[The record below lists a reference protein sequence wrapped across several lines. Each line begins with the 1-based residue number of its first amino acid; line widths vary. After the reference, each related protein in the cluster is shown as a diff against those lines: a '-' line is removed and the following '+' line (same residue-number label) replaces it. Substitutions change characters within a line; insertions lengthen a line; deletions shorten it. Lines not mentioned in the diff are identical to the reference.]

1 MKKILSVIFVIILL
15 STSVLCA
22 SAAQI
27 DTDSTGKTTYTIG
40 DWVYEAIDGGSHWEL
55 DEYLGVGGDIYTPRI
70 VNDKMVT
77 TIGNHCFVNNTT
89 VRSVETSSPLWIVG
103 DYAFLNCT
111 SLESFECNFALKE
124 IKVGAFSGTT
134 SLRSINL
141 EDSVV
146 TVINPH
152 TFTNSGIAEAVL
164 PETCTEI
171 KHDAFSQCPNL
182 EKLVIPRSVTTIDD
196 AAFAY
201 SNNLII
207 YCYTDSAAHQF
218 AAAKS
223 IPYVLLDGAVLGDV
237 TGDNQVTISDV
248 TEIQRHTAEFITLDG
263 VRFSAGDVNR
273 DGIVNIIDA
282 TIIQRYLA
290 EYEVEEPIG
299 TASVVIS

>member
-1 MKKILSVIFVIILL
+1 MKKILSVLFVVILL
-15 STSVLCA
+15 STSVLCV

-27 DTDSTGKTTYTIG
+27 DSLPTGKTTVTI
-40 DWVYEAIDGGSHWEL
+40 DEWVYEAINGGSYWEV
-55 DEYLGVGGDIYTPRI
+55 DEYLGEGGDIVIPRI
-70 VNDKMVT
+70 VYDRMVT

-134 SLRSINL
+134 SLRYINL

-182 EKLVIPRSVTTIDD
+182 EKLVIPSSVTTIDD
-196 AAFAY
+196 NAFTR
-201 SNNLII
+201 SDNLVI
-207 YCYTDSAAHQF
+207 YCYTNSAAHQF
-218 AAAKS
+218 AAEKS
-223 IPYVLLDGAVLGDV
+223 IPYVLLDGSPLGDA
-237 TGDNQVTISDV
+237 TGDGVVSIADV
-248 TEIQRHTAEFITLDG
+248 TEIQRHTAEFITLEG
-263 VRFSAGDVNR
+263 VAFSAADVNR
-273 DGIVNIIDA
+273 DGVVNISDA
-282 TIIQRYLA
+282 TEIQRYLA
-290 EYEVEEPIG
+290 EYDVEDPIG
-299 TASVVIS
+299 TSCVVIS